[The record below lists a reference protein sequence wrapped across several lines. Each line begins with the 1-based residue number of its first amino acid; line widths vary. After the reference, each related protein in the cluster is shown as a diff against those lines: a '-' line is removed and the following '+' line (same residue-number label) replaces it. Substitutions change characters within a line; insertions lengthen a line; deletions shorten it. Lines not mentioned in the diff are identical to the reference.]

1 MGTLTAWDNAVS
13 CAVMSPTRKGVG
25 GMKYDPRQTVQL
37 LFAWRGTVWP
47 TLLSRPLLWLCMIT
61 YTAGV
66 IAKQGYHVDLPVIEE
81 KVLHVT
87 GGLLTFFVVFFTVE
101 CYQRFRF
108 GFEKVKQ
115 TGGATRELMLELTSH
130 FSDNTHLQREMLRL
144 MVLAQHRA
152 FEHVGGQQFQSM
164 GQEDDTENF
173 FSLENAVKIGLCT
186 DKEKQILEDFIST
199 NGTAEQYVLPLRW
212 AHNLVNKHQG
222 GASALTMQTISELIF
237 TCRSGLSSLIGTTE
251 AQIPLSFF
259 HLLNFTM
266 NVYCT
271 LFAYSLCFVAT
282 WFCWITVIMY
292 VVAMLGL
299 REVSIMLAEPFGD
312 DDSDISLQKM
322 LVGGFKVC
330 ARILNTPGPESDH
343 MQIESSWEKALE
355 SVKLDA
361 AKMKRPA
368 EIAAAATYDKMGDPV
383 PPKEET
389 DSLLQGAAGGP
400 TSSVHGPGIGYGTGM
415 TREDFQYV

>member
-1 MGTLTAWDNAVS
+1 
-13 CAVMSPTRKGVG
+13 
-25 GMKYDPRQTVQL
+25 MKYDPRQTVQL

-47 TLLSRPLLWLCMIT
+47 TLLSRPLLWVCIIT

-115 TGGATRELMLELTSH
+115 TGGAIRNLIVLLTSE
-130 FSDNTHLQREMLRL
+130 FPDDMHLQREVLRL
-144 MVLAQHRA
+144 MVLAQHVA
-152 FEHVGGQQFQSM
+152 FSHVGGQQFQKI
-164 GQEDDTENF
+164 GKEDEDEDF
-173 FSLENAVKIGLCT
+173 FSLEHAEHAGLAT
-186 DKEKQILEDFIST
+186 SKERQILEDFVVA

-212 AHNLVNKHQG
+212 AHNLISKKKNETSDGTMRSVND
-222 GASALTMQTISELIF
+222 IVCD
-237 TCRSGLSSLIGTTE
+237 CRSGLSALVGMTE
-251 AQIPLSFF
+251 TQIPLSFF

-330 ARILNTPGPESDH
+330 ARILNTPGPESDLH
-343 MQIESSWEKALE
+343 QAESSWSKALE
-355 SVKLDA
+355 SVKLSQQKLQA
-361 AKMKRPA
+361 PYQAV
-368 EIAAAATYDKMGDPV
+368 DKMGDPV
-383 PPKEET
+383 PPKDET
-389 DSLLQGAAGGP
+389 AALLQGAAAGGP
-400 TSSVHGPGIGYGTGM
+400 TSSSDGSGKGYGTGN
-415 TREDFQYV
+415 TREDFSYV

>member
-1 MGTLTAWDNAVS
+1 
-13 CAVMSPTRKGVG
+13 MSPTRKGVG

-47 TLLSRPLLWLCMIT
+47 TLLSRPLLWVCIIT

-66 IAKQGYHVDLPVIEE
+66 VAKQGYHVDLPVIEE

-130 FSDNTHLQREMLRL
+130 FQENTHLQREMLRL

-152 FEHVGGQQFQSM
+152 FEHVGGQQFQSL
-164 GQEDDTENF
+164 GQEDDTADF
-173 FSLENAVKIGLCT
+173 FSLQNAVRIGLAT
-186 DKEKQILEDFIST
+186 EKEKMILEDFIST

-212 AHNLVNKHQG
+212 AHNLVNKYQRTG
-222 GASALTMQTISELIF
+222 TATDKTMQTISELIF

-330 ARILNTPGPESDH
+330 ARILNTPGPESEPL
-343 MQIESSWEKALE
+343 QAETNWTKALE
-355 SVKLDA
+355 SVKLSQQKLQA
-361 AKMKRPA
+361 PFQAV
-368 EIAAAATYDKMGDPV
+368 DKMGDPV
-383 PPKEET
+383 PPKDET
-389 DSLLQGAAGGP
+389 AALLHGAAAGGP
-400 TSSVHGPGIGYGTGM
+400 TSSSDGSGKGYGTGNS
-415 TREDFQYV
+415 RDDFSYV